1 MQVNFNNNNNDVEG
15 IKIPKHDVGK
25 RVLFFDHVKGEFAY
39 GEVVQFQLVKT
50 EQYQTVAYGIKT
62 NDDNVLPCIPDSL
75 VFNTYINARDW
86 LYYIEDKL
94 DKLQNNS

>member
-1 MQVNFNNNNNDVEG
+1 MQVNFNNNNDVEG

-39 GEVVQFQLVKT
+39 GVVVQFQLVKT

-62 NDDNVLPCIPDSL
+62 DDDNVLPCIPESL
-75 VFNTYINARDW
+75 VFNNDVAAKEW
-86 LYYIEDKL
+86 LIYVRYKL
-94 DKLQNNS
+94 DRLIK

>member
-1 MQVNFNNNNNDVEG
+1 MQVNFNNNDVEG

-62 NDDNVLPCIPDSL
+62 NDDNVLPCIPESL
-75 VFNTYINARDW
+75 VFTDRNKAKDW
-86 LYYIEDKL
+86 IDKVNKEL
-94 DKLQNNS
+94 DKI

>member
-1 MQVNFNNNNNDVEG
+1 MQINFNNNDDVEG

-39 GEVVQFQLVKT
+39 GIIVQFQLVKT

-62 NDDNVLPCIPDSL
+62 DDGNTLPCIPESL
-75 VFNTYINARDW
+75 VFNNDVAAKEW
-86 LYYIEDKL
+86 LIYVRGKLNELIE
-94 DKLQNNS
+94 

>member
-1 MQVNFNNNNNDVEG
+1 MQVNFNNNNDVEG
-15 IKIPKHDVGK
+15 IKIPKHDVGQ

-62 NDDNVLPCIPDSL
+62 NDDNVLPCIPESL
-75 VFNTYINARDW
+75 VFGSVIAAKGWFHYVT
-86 LYYIEDKL
+86 DKL
-94 DKLQNNS
+94 NKLRE

>member
-1 MQVNFNNNNNDVEG
+1 MQVNFNDNINDVEG

-39 GEVVQFQLVKT
+39 GTVVQFQLVKT

-62 NDDNVLPCIPDSL
+62 DNDNTLPCVPESL
-75 VFNTYINARDW
+75 VFNSSIAARDW
-86 LYYIEDKL
+86 IINVRGKLNELIE
-94 DKLQNNS
+94 

>member
-1 MQVNFNNNNNDVEG
+1 MQVNFNNNNDVEG

-39 GEVVQFQLVKT
+39 GIIVQFQLVKT

-62 NDDNVLPCIPDSL
+62 DDGNTLPCIPESL
-75 VFNTYINARDW
+75 VFNNDVAAKEW
-86 LYYIEDKL
+86 LICVRYKL
-94 DKLQNNS
+94 DRLIQ

>member
-1 MQVNFNNNNNDVEG
+1 MQVNFNNNNDVEG

-62 NDDNVLPCIPDSL
+62 NDDNILPCIPESL
-75 VFNTYINARDW
+75 VFDNDIAAKDW
-86 LYYIEDKL
+86 IVNVRDKL
-94 DKLQNNS
+94 NKLIE